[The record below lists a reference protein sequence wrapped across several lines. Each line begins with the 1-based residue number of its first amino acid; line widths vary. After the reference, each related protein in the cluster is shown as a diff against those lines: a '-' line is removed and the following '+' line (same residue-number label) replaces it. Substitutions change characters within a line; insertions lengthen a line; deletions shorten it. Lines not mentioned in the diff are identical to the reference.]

1 MSPSQSATATARTAL
16 ATALRPVVDAQTYKH
31 VLYLALSFPLGLL
44 YTVLL
49 TVGFALGV
57 ALSVVL
63 VGVAVLVGTLFAT
76 RAVAAFERE
85 QANALLDAD
94 LAAPDDLD
102 EDRQGVVGAVR
113 ARLEAGSTWRGL
125 GFLVLK
131 FPLGI
136 AAFVLLVST
145 VGVALDLLFLPV
157 APEGVLETTISGWQV
172 ADAFR
177 TDSQRLLAVPLGA
190 ICAVV
195 GLHLV
200 DAFARVPMA
209 AAAAL
214 LGPTDDRD
222 A

>member
-1 MSPSQSATATARTAL
+1 MAPSDPAHGTLRDAL
-16 ATALRPVVDAQTYKH
+16 ATALRPAVDAQTYKH

-49 TVGFALGV
+49 TMGFALGV

-63 VGVAVLVGTLFAT
+63 VGVVVLVGTLFAT
-76 RAVAAFERE
+76 RAVAAFERD

-102 EDRQGVVGAVR
+102 PDRQGVVGAVR

-131 FPLGI
+131 FPLGV

-145 VGVALDLLFLPV
+145 IGVALDLIFLPV
-157 APEGVLETTISGWQV
+157 APEGALQTTISGWQV
-172 ADAFR
+172 ADAFT
-177 TDSQRLLAVPLGA
+177 TDTQRLLAVPIGA
-190 ICAVV
+190 LCGLL

-200 DAFARVPMA
+200 DAFARLPTA
-209 AAAAL
+209 AASAL
-214 LGPTDDRD
+214 LGASGDQH

>member
-1 MSPSQSATATARTAL
+1 MAPSDLAPATARDGL
-16 ATALRPVVDAQTYKH
+16 ATVLGPVVDIQTYKH

-63 VGVAVLVGTLFAT
+63 VGVAILVGTLFAT
-76 RAVAAFERE
+76 RAVASFERD

-102 EDRQGVVGAVR
+102 ADRQGVVGAVR

-125 GFLVLK
+125 GFVVLK
-131 FPLGI
+131 FPL
-136 AAFVLLVST
+136 
-145 VGVALDLLFLPV
+145 GVALDLLFLPV
-157 APEGVLETTISGWQV
+157 APEGVLQTTISGWQV
-172 ADAFR
+172 AETFTSD
-177 TDSQRLLAVPLGA
+177 TQRLLAVPLGA
-190 ICAVV
+190 LCALL

-200 DAFARVPMA
+200 DAFARVPTA

-214 LGPTDDRD
+214 LGPSGD
-222 A
+222 ADA